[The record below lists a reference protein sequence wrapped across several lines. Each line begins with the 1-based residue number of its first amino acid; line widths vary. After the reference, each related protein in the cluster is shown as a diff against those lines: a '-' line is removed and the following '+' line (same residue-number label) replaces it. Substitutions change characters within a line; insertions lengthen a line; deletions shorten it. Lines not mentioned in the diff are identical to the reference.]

1 MDPRIAVIDKRL
13 EQIGKIIAVSGG
25 KGGIGKS
32 SVASML
38 ALVLTRADKKI
49 GLLDLDFCGPST
61 HIILGIRDV
70 YPTEDKGIVPPLVQK
85 MRFMSIVF
93 YAGDKPSPL
102 RGNDLSN
109 AIIELLSITQWGTLD
124 FLIIDMPP
132 GISDTTLDAIRLIRR
147 TQFLN
152 VSTPSKL
159 AFETVKKVLQM
170 QKELMLPI
178 IGVIENMKGVDSVYI
193 ADAVKALRVPYLGSV
208 SYDDRFESALGNVDD
223 LVSTQFAADMKH
235 IVQHTDTFNVGK
247 ER

>member
-102 RGNDLSN
+102 RGTDLSN

>member
-13 EQIGKIIAVSGG
+13 EHIRKIIAVSGG

-38 ALVLTRADKKI
+38 ALVLARAAKRV

-70 YPTEDKGIVPPLVQK
+70 YPHEEKGIVPPIVYT
-85 MRFMSIVF
+85 MRYMSIVF
-93 YAGDKPSPL
+93 YAGDRPSPL

-124 FLIIDMPP
+124 FLVVDMPP
-132 GISDTTLDAIRLIRR
+132 GISDTTLDTIRLMRR
-147 TQFLN
+147 TQFVN

-159 AFETVKKVLQM
+159 AFETVKKVVQM
-170 QKELMLPI
+170 QRDLALPVV
-178 IGVIENMKGVDSVYI
+178 GVIENMKRTNSAYVADGVR
-193 ADAVKALRVPYLGSV
+193 ALRVPYLGSV
-208 SYDDRFESALGNVDD
+208 AYDDCFENALGNVDS
-223 LVSTQFAADMKH
+223 LVSTQFAADVKH
-235 IVQHTDTFNVGK
+235 IVQHTDTFDSGT

>member
-13 EQIGKIIAVSGG
+13 EQIGNIIAVSGG

-38 ALVLTRADKKI
+38 ALILTHANKRI

-61 HIILGIRDV
+61 HVILGIRDV
-70 YPTEDKGIVPPLVQK
+70 YPREEKGIVPPVVHNMK
-85 MRFMSIVF
+85 FMSIVF

-102 RGNDLSN
+102 RGNDVSN

-170 QKELMLPI
+170 QKELALPI
-178 IGVIENMKGVDSVYI
+178 IGVIENMKTADSTYI
-193 ADAVKALRVPYLGSV
+193 ADAVKALHIPYLGSV
-208 SYDDRFESALGNVDD
+208 SHDDRFESTLGDVEG
-223 LVSTQFAADMKH
+223 LASTRFAADMYD
-235 IVQHTDTFNVGK
+235 IVRHTGVFDVHK

>member
-13 EQIGKIIAVSGG
+13 GHIGKIIAVSGG

-32 SVASML
+32 SIASML

-61 HIILGIRDV
+61 HIILGVRDV
-70 YPTEDKGIVPPLVQK
+70 YPQEEKGIVPPIVHN

-124 FLIIDMPP
+124 FLIVDMPP

-152 VSTPSKL
+152 VTTPSKL
-159 AFETVKKVLQM
+159 AFETVGKVLQM
-170 QKELMLPI
+170 QKELGLPV
-178 IGVIENMKGVDSVYI
+178 IGVIENMKRADSTYI

-208 SYDDRFESALGNVDD
+208 SYDDRFERALGNVDG
-223 LVSTQFAADMKH
+223 LVSTQFAADMRH
-235 IVQHTDTFNVGK
+235 IVQHTDVFDAHE